1 MDWTVWTGR
10 MAGTM
15 LLCAACAST
24 GAGAATLT
32 WDGDGPSDFWSAVNT
47 VPGGSFGRTNWV
59 GALLRPAN
67 GDDLLFAGSTR
78 LSNRNDYTL
87 LSVRNLGFAPT
98 AGAFTL
104 GGNGLLLQG
113 NVSNASSQLQTLALG
128 LTLTGSSSWDGGNGG
143 LAVTGAV
150 NIGDTQLTLQRN
162 VHATTETGS
171 WVVGDTGRGSLAL
184 AGGSTVALAGLSFAQ
199 ASGSTGQLDLTG
211 SGTRL
216 SYTGP
221 LDVGRG
227 GTALVTLG
235 GGAVLDG
242 SANVGSF
249 ATLGHDAGS
258 RGQVNLSGNGTLWQL
273 NPAGGTTGD
282 RLTIGYSG
290 EGRVLVEGGA
300 QVLNGYLI
308 LGQVTGGHGVVTV
321 SGAGSQS
328 RSDSTMVV
336 GDGGTG
342 ELIVTN
348 GGQAVWGAITAGS
361 GSSGSGQVTAT
372 GPGSRLEAKFFDIG
386 SSTSGLLQVLDGAQ
400 MVAEVV
406 VLGDSAPGPGGDWV
420 LAGNGTQ
427 ASVSGVLNI
436 GLRTA
441 GSLALRDG
449 ATLDS
454 QRARLGYFDT
464 GSGVAELRD
473 SGIWRNAG
481 ELAVGVGGGAQL
493 IVGDGGSLTTATLN
507 VGTNGRVDLIGG
519 ALRTG
524 SVAGTGRLSWR
535 GGTLQIDQDAALA
548 TPLPTTVALKPGMRL
563 DVGRTLTVGTGATL
577 TLAGGSL
584 AAGTLLVDGGAVGA
598 ADGGTLDMNGIGLL
612 RARGRVDAAVHGGA
626 AGIIETTGPL
636 AMGDASRADGFLYD
650 GALLVGT
657 QRVELNATA
666 TARLGVKTTL
676 DQGGELVAASGL
688 LLPTGARLL
697 AMGDA
702 ALDARLQL
710 DGTLASSGGT
720 LTLKRDV
727 SGTGGFDG
735 GSFAFLAGYDT
746 GSGFA
751 AIDFGGA
758 NALFAAPSTLT
769 LKIGNGNDRLNNL
782 ALLDFRGTLRLVFD
796 PTSSFAY
803 GASLRLLD
811 FATLA
816 GGFDPARIVVDGFDA
831 ARVNTSLLGSEG
843 TLLISAVPAP
853 GSAWTLLAGLLLLA
867 GQRWRQRRGAAQRLS
882 PAR

>member
-15 LLCAACAST
+15 LLCAAT

-67 GDDLLFAGSTR
+67 GDDLVFAGSTR

-87 LSVRNLGFAPT
+87 LSVRNLSFAAG

-128 LTLTGSSSWDGGNGG
+128 LTLTGSSSWDGGSGG

-150 NIGDTQLTLQRN
+150 NIGDTQLALQHN
-162 VHATTETGS
+162 VHVTAETGS

-184 AGGSTVALAGLSFAQ
+184 AAGSTAALAGLSFAQ

-216 SYTGP
+216 RYTGP

-242 SANVGSF
+242 SAAAASF
-249 ATLGHDAGS
+249 ATLGRDAGS
-258 RGQVNLSGNGTLWQL
+258 RGQVNLSGSGTQWQL
-273 NPAGGTTGD
+273 NPYGATTGD
-282 RLTIGYSG
+282 RLTIGYGG
-290 EGRVLVEGGA
+290 EGRVLLEAGA
-300 QVLNGYLI
+300 QMLDGDLI
-308 LGQVTGGHGVVTV
+308 LGQVAGGHGVVTV
-321 SGAGSQS
+321 SGASSQS
-328 RSDSTMVV
+328 RSVGTMVV

-348 GGQAVWGAITAGS
+348 GGQAVWGRITAGS
-361 GSSGSGQVTAT
+361 GGSGQVTAT
-372 GPGSRLEAKFFDIG
+372 GPGSRLEAKIFDIG
-386 SSTSGLLQVLDGAQ
+386 STTDGLLQVVDGAQ

-406 VLGDSAPGPGGDWV
+406 ILGNNGPGPGGDWV

-427 ASVSGVLNI
+427 ASVSNTLNI

-454 QRARLGYFDT
+454 QRARLGFFDT

-473 SGIWRNAG
+473 GGVWRNAG
-481 ELAVGVGGGAQL
+481 ELAVGVDGGAQL

-507 VGTNGRVDLIGG
+507 IGTNGRVDLIGG
-519 ALRTG
+519 ALRSG

-548 TPLPTTVALKPGMRL
+548 TPLPASVALQPGMRL

-584 AAGTLLVDGGAVGA
+584 AAGTLLVDGGAIGA
-598 ADGGTLDMNGIGLL
+598 ADGGTLDMNGIAML
-612 RARGRVDAAVHGGA
+612 RARGRIDAAVHGGA
-626 AGIIETTGPL
+626 SSIIETTGPL
-636 AMGDASRADGFLYD
+636 AMGDVSRAEGFLYD
-650 GALLVGT
+650 GAMLVGT
-657 QRVELNATA
+657 QRVELNSAA
-666 TARLGVKTTL
+666 MARLGVKTTL
-676 DQGGELVAASGL
+676 DQGGELVAAAGL
-688 LLPTGARLL
+688 LLPSGARLL

-720 LTLKRDV
+720 LTLKRAV
-727 SGTGGFDG
+727 SGAGGFDG

-746 GSGFA
+746 GSAFA
-751 AIDFGGA
+751 DIDFGGA
-758 NALFAAPSTLT
+758 NALFATQSTLT
-769 LKIGNGNDRLNNL
+769 LKIGNGTDRLNNL

-796 PTSSFAY
+796 PSNSFIG

-811 FATLA
+811 FAALA
-816 GGFDPARIVVDGFDA
+816 GGFDPARIVVEGFDA
-831 ARVNTSLLGSEG
+831 ARVNTSLLGADG

-853 GSAWTLLAGLLLLA
+853 PSAWTLLAGLLLLA
-867 GQRWRQRRGAAQRLS
+867 GLRRARAGQGRARQ
-882 PAR
+882 P